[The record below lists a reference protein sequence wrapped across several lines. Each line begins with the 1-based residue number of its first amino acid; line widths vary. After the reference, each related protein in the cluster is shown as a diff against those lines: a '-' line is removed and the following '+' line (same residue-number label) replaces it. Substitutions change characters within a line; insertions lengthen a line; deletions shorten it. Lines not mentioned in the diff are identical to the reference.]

1 MCSESIQFSNSNADL
16 SWYVVEAVLRKLIID
31 KKNAKKNRY
40 KCDKMII
47 GFKSCIL
54 QKAIK

>member
-1 MCSESIQFSNSNADL
+1 MSSDSIQFSNSNADL

-31 KKNAKKNRY
+31 KKNAKRTRH

-47 GFKSCIL
+47 GFKSSIL
-54 QKAIK
+54 QKALK